1 MARRRRSLP
10 LALLLALLLAA
21 AGLAVLPG
29 YREAAYG
36 CAFTPRRPD
45 TYEAEQA
52 RRSYLNAIDAAAV
65 DALLPGNA
73 EFGLPQIEFGTRSTR
88 AEGARRLPA
97 ELLKAIAWV
106 ESDLTMAIRSVRFL
120 TVGDALVSF
129 DCGHGIMQVTT
140 GMTTPLLDGTIA
152 DEVQTLVATHYGYN
166 IARGA
171 TIIADK
177 WNQAPQTRP
186 IVGTNT
192 NSDPNL
198 IENWY
203 YAVWSYN
210 GFSGPGSS
218 SSNHPLD
225 PTVSGWPR
233 PAYRCDGTQSRTRY
247 PYQELVWGCL
257 ANPPSRSGAL
267 LWSPVAASLPDFTQ
281 PQFFQAMSLSRWQ
294 FPFTAMD
301 IPTPQP
307 AHAAVPPS
315 PPPNIRTT
323 VFGSPRLAV
332 SAGPIRIRV
341 NGTPQEAEARIR
353 IENSGSGLLVWQ
365 AIALG
370 DAQQWLVIDPPAGIA
385 AGSGVACSNGR
396 CYGEITVTVNVQAL
410 PESRATGTIRI
421 SAVNAQGGGVTVR
434 VDVFADF
441 EIGAPGTSRA
451 D

>member
-1 MARRRRSLP
+1 MVRSRGALIAVAM
-10 LALLLALLLAA
+10 LALVALSVARSRPQPA
-21 AGLAVLPG
+21 H
-29 YREAAYG
+29 G
-36 CAFTPRRPD
+36 CAFTPRQPA

-52 RRSYLNAIDAAAV
+52 RRTYLNALDAAAV
-65 DALLPGNA
+65 NGLLPGDPF
-73 EFGLPQIEFGTRSTR
+73 FGLPPVERGLRGSRT
-88 AEGARRLPA
+88 EGAARVPV

-106 ESDLTMAIRSVRFL
+106 ESDLTMAIRSVKFQ

-140 GMTTPLLDGTIA
+140 GMTAPLA
-152 DEVQTLVATHYGYN
+152 DDLLPSEAQVQVATHYGYN

-171 TIIADK
+171 AILADK
-177 WNQAPQTRP
+177 WNQAPQLRP
-186 IVGTNT
+186 IAGTT
-192 NSDPNL
+192 TGSDPGV

-218 SSNHPLD
+218 KSNHPLD
-225 PTVSGWPR
+225 PSVSGWPR

-257 ANPPSRSGAL
+257 ANPPSRNGAL

-281 PQFFQAMSLSRWQ
+281 AQFFQPMSLSRWV
-294 FPFTAMD
+294 FPFSGMD

-307 AHAAVPPS
+307 AHVSIVPTPPPS
-315 PPPNIRTT
+315 IRSV
-323 VFGSPRLAV
+323 VFAGPRLVASGRPV
-332 SAGPIRIRV
+332 SVRV
-341 NGTPQEAEARIR
+341 NGTPQEAEARIE
-353 IENSGSGLLVWQ
+353 IENGGSGLLSWQ
-365 AIALG
+365 AVAEG
-370 DAQQWLVIDPPAGIA
+370 DARQWLVLDPPAGVA
-385 AGSGVACSNGR
+385 AGGGLSCSSGACS
-396 CYGEITVTVNVQAL
+396 GELAVTVNAQAL
-410 PESRATGTIRI
+410 PESRATGMIRI
-421 SAVNAQGGGVTVR
+421 TPINAEGGDIVIR